1 MDEILTPWVL
11 TETRAIALAALH
23 FAFAGAVTVHAL
35 MNKRDVPAAI
45 GWIGMAWLAPIAGA
59 LLYLGFG
66 VNRVKR
72 RARLLKRSPDEAPR
86 AATSASARAARCAP
100 SAATGAGARRDS

>member
-1 MDEILTPWVL
+1 M
-11 TETRAIALAALH
+11 LH
-23 FAFAGAVTVHAL
+23 FAFAAAVTVHAL

-59 LLYLGFG
+59 LLYVGFG

-72 RARLLKRSPDEAPR
+72 RARLLKGATGRRRAPR
-86 AATSASARAARCAP
+86 R
-100 SAATGAGARRDS
+100 ARRRSRRSSV